1 MPTGHTDGSSAHPRG
16 TRTIADRWATAP
28 VAARIAAARQHPR
41 DRFWMRTR
49 HLPATR
55 MSRDPRSP
63 LPHLA
68 PLPAPR
74 PGQARAMPTDSS
86 TGPEAQPPL
95 APVDPITAGA
105 QADSQQAVTPD
116 SQPRL
121 SGQARGRASAHP
133 QSPTSKT
140 SCGPRRAGPT
150 TCYPEAPSPTRP
162 LSRSRQRG
170 REFPEPHGI
179 PTTRRLGRRVT
190 HRYLLSNPYAAE
202 VAAVPPRAGPD
213 SRGYIQSGRDPSRR
227 PWHNSSSGHHTSREP
242 QRYSLDPPPIDNQV
256 SSATRSTARSSIR
269 PGRILES

>member
-28 VAARIAAARQHPR
+28 VAARIAASRQHPR
-41 DRFWMRTR
+41 DRFWSKFWMRTR

-74 PGQARAMPTDSS
+74 PGRARAMPTDSS
-86 TGPEAQPPL
+86 TGPETQPPL

-105 QADSQQAVTPD
+105 QADVSRRSPLTP
-116 SQPRL
+116 SP
-121 SGQARGRASAHP
+121 GYQARLEGEPRPIHSRQPARLHVAQDVRAP
-133 QSPTSKT
+133 QLAT
-140 SCGPRRAGPT
+140 
-150 TCYPEAPSPTRP
+150 PEVPSPIRP
-162 LSRSRQRG
+162 LPRSRQRG

-179 PTTRRLGRRVT
+179 PTIRRLGRRDT

-202 VAAVPPRAGPD
+202 TPA
-213 SRGYIQSGRDPSRR
+213 
-227 PWHNSSSGHHTSREP
+227 
-242 QRYSLDPPPIDNQV
+242 DPPPG
-256 SSATRSTARSSIR
+256 R
-269 PGRILES
+269 PGLARVP